1 LFNLIILASTGS
13 ELDKITDASL
23 TISLIN
29 LLGSLANEILFK
41 SKIKKKKNIFIF
53 SIYS

>member
-1 LFNLIILASTGS
+1 M
-13 ELDKITDASL
+13 TDASL

-41 SKIKKKKNIFIF
+41 SKIKKKKNYLEF
-53 SIYS
+53 SH

>member
-1 LFNLIILASTGS
+1 M
-13 ELDKITDASL
+13 TDASL

-41 SKIKKKKNIFIF
+41 NKIKKKKIILNLAH
-53 SIYS
+53 